1 MKKFAFVALLMG
13 LCVMGCQKA
22 PENVPENMPAQNE
35 QSSEE
40 VVKTEDSQA
49 DSVKA
54 DESEKVADTGTDAKR
69 VVERKH
75 IVSHNNAISFEDVGI
90 EVKWLE
96 PEFNTSRGTQNGVF
110 AFLKPGNSR
119 YFLVS
124 EKENAISEKQ
134 FADYRAGIFEHI
146 KAISDDGI
154 VYAYD
159 NTADK
164 IGDKLEKMPE
174 LSISEMLEVVYT
186 YQGNKVAV
194 YVRYKQYNG
203 GKFVETSKPMYAVYV
218 GVSVIDGVP
227 ETE

>member
-1 MKKFAFVALLMG
+1 MKKLVFVALLMS
-13 LCVMGCQKA
+13 LYVMGCQKA

-35 QSSEE
+35 QTSEE

-49 DSVKA
+49 DSVKV
-54 DESEKVADTGTDAKR
+54 DESVKPVEVGTDVER

-90 EVKWLE
+90 EEKWLE

-119 YFLVS
+119 YYLVS
-124 EKENAISEKQ
+124 EKDNAISEKQ

-146 KAISDDGI
+146 KAISDDGM
-154 VYAYD
+154 VYSYD
-159 NTADK
+159 SQTEK

-174 LSISEMLEVVYT
+174 LSISEMLQMGYT

-194 YVRYKQYNG
+194 YVRYKQYDR